1 MTEPKKFDTD
11 KPRYD
16 LLPPKALGL
25 LVDCLTY
32 GAKKYEDYNW
42 RKDGGIDPNRLF
54 AATQRHLWAW
64 KDGETNDK
72 ESGLPHLAHAATNLL
87 MMLDLACRPPV
98 KIPNFNPWSETEK
111 PGLSKEEA
119 VTKTF
124 DTLCL
129 DEHSLA
135 YDIVSEPENVRY
147 FDSGDKTMKTLQDL
161 ELFSCPCMT
170 TTTDGK
176 ERWVV
181 SRTLLGHSVRDKI
194 KNEGKP
200 ETEKPGLSP
209 DEDAYYWLSRLAPG
223 SWNYRTAVGSEDLVV
238 IDDTP
243 YNRRLADNLHVLF
256 DMRLDEKNA
265 TITLLRTPSGHKIRS
280 LLNAKS

>member
-32 GAKKYEDYNW
+32 GAKKYDDYNW

-98 KIPNFNPWSETEK
+98 KIPNFNP
-111 PGLSKEEA
+111 
-119 VTKTF
+119 
-124 DTLCL
+124 
-129 DEHSLA
+129 
-135 YDIVSEPENVRY
+135 
-147 FDSGDKTMKTLQDL
+147 
-161 ELFSCPCMT
+161 
-170 TTTDGK
+170 
-176 ERWVV
+176 
-181 SRTLLGHSVRDKI
+181 
-194 KNEGKP
+194 KP
-200 ETEKPGLSP
+200 EAELKSAVKDFVKELEAEPIGIS
-209 DEDAYYWLSRLAPG
+209 DAESDAYYWLSRCAPG
-223 SWNYRTAVGSEDLVV
+223 SWHYRIAVGSEDLVV

-256 DMRLDEKNA
+256 DMRLDEKNVTLA
-265 TITLLRTPSGHKIRS
+265 LLRTPSGHKIRS